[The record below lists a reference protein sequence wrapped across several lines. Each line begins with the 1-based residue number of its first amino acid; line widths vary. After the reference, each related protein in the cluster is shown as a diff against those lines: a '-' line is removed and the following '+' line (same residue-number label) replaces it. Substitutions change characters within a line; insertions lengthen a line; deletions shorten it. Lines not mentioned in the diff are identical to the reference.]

1 MLNLDFSVFPVLVT
15 ERLILRQLNNDDTN
29 ELFFLRSDENVL
41 RLIGKEPAKDIKEVE
56 ELLTRVNE
64 SIRQAESIM

>member
-29 ELFFLRSDENVL
+29 ELFFLRSDEKVL
-41 RLIGKEPAKDIKEVE
+41 RLIGKEPAKDINKEE
-56 ELLTRVNE
+56 ELFPRVNE
-64 SIRQAESIM
+64 